1 MNIPALN
8 RHIDYTLLKP
18 GMTGADVRKL
28 CKQAVERKYF
38 AVCIPGGWV
47 DFAAHELNGTGVK
60 VCSVAGF
67 PLGHSD
73 KYDILNEVS
82 VLASGKADEID
93 LVFPFSVLELE
104 GKDVVTDLLRR
115 MQLNVTA
122 HGKILKV
129 ILESGIKDSDE
140 LKRLCDIC
148 AKANVD
154 YVKTSTG
161 FAGIGAEPEKVEMMR
176 RWLPNHIRIKASGG
190 IRTAASAEKYLQL
203 GADRIGTSTLI

>member
-1 MNIPALN
+1 MPSLSQ
-8 RHIDYTLLKP
+8 HIDYTLLKP
-18 GMTGADVRKL
+18 GMRQEDVVKL
-28 CKQAVERKYF
+28 CREAAEQKYY

-47 DFAAHELNGTGVK
+47 DFAARELNGTGVK

-67 PLGHSD
+67 PLGHND
-73 KYDILNEVS
+73 KYDIINEVA

-104 GKDVVTDLLRR
+104 GKDAATDLLRR
-115 MQLNVTA
+115 IQQNVSA

-129 ILESGIKDSDE
+129 IVESGIKEADE

-148 AKANVD
+148 AKAKVD

-161 FAGIGAEPEKVEMMR
+161 FAGVGAEPGKVEMMR
-176 RWLPNHIRIKASGG
+176 KWLPENIRIKASGG
-190 IRTAASAEKYLQL
+190 IRSAATAEKYLQL